1 MTKYTVKSGD
11 TLWAIAN
18 RYGSTVSKIAADNNI
33 SNPDVIHPGQVLVIN
48 GDGDSSND
56 IGDAL
61 TKCLEAVEALPEF
74 RALEDLIN
82 GKS

>member
-33 SNPDVIHPGQVLVIN
+33 KNPNLIHVGQVLVIN
-48 GDGDSSND
+48 DGDKATD
-56 IGDAL
+56 FADAL
-61 TKCLEAVEALPEF
+61 NACLAAVEKLPEF
-74 RALEDLIN
+74 KALEDLIN
-82 GKS
+82 G